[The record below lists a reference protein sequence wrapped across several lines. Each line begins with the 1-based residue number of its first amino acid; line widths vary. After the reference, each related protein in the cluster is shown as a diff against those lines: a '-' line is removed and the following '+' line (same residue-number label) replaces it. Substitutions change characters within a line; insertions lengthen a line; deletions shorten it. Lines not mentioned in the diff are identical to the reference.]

1 MDVMTCLIVPY
12 LMSFGS
18 LWYSMKKQRLI
29 LTEQHERHK
38 LQLNRVAREMHSHQ
52 RHPGYRHQQRREY
65 TPSRSAAR
73 PLSGDGGSK
82 DGKDDSNDG
91 TIRSPE
97 PSGVHGG
104 VQGTVQGGGHR
115 SQAQGT
121 ERKHDL
127 ADASAAGSSSEA
139 PMSNHG
145 SAGTERSAESKGT
158 ASTGT
163 PLIGRMNNIMTG
175 LMASY
180 RTKQDDEP

>member
-1 MDVMTCLIVPY
+1 
-12 LMSFGS
+12 
-18 LWYSMKKQRLI
+18 MKKQRLI

-73 PLSGDGGSK
+73 PLSSDGGSK

-91 TIRSPE
+91 TSRPPE
-97 PSGVHGG
+97 PSGVQGG
-104 VQGTVQGGGHR
+104 VRGGGHR
-115 SQAQGT
+115 SQAQGI

-127 ADASAAGSSSEA
+127 ADASAAVSSES
-139 PMSNHG
+139 PMSNNG
-145 SAGTERSAESKGT
+145 GAGTERSAESKGT
-158 ASTGT
+158 PSTGT